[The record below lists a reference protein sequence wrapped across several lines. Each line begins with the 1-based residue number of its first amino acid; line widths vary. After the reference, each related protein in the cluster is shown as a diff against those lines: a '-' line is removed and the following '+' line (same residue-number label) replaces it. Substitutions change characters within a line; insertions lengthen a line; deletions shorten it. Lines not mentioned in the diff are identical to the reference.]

1 MSVEVLRESACDC
14 IHEII
19 MKGME
24 PLAKKELVESL
35 LSVLEKSS
43 ILEPQEVKWLFM
55 CKRNIFVQD
64 CSFNT
69 QFPPYSQGWMGE
81 CIFLFNLSFES
92 SHLGWRCWLH
102 GQVSKTDECFRI
114 TASKQL
120 HKVRDYWFANI
131 ISRCVLARQYFR
143 ETESCIVRKQ
153 KMSTSSLEL
162 ISQNWKHAAKNKT

>member
-55 CKRNIFVQD
+55 SKRNIFVQD
-64 CSFNT
+64 YIVASIRGFLHI
-69 QFPPYSQGWMGE
+69 PRGE
-81 CIFLFNLSFES
+81 WVNVIF
-92 SHLGWRCWLH
+92 
-102 GQVSKTDECFRI
+102 V
-114 TASKQL
+114 
-120 HKVRDYWFANI
+120 
-131 ISRCVLARQYFR
+131 
-143 ETESCIVRKQ
+143 
-153 KMSTSSLEL
+153 
-162 ISQNWKHAAKNKT
+162 